1 MSGAIRRQLNE
12 FNSRAACRVEFH
24 PLKILVKNFE
34 LIQYATDSEL
44 ANAVAEE
51 WLNEIAS
58 VNRSATPHCVAL
70 SGGRIAR
77 KLFSSVAD
85 QFKGRRFS
93 LSSLHFFWADERCVP
108 PDDAESNFRVARE
121 LLFTPL
127 QIPDRQTHRIRGE
140 EPSDFAITE
149 AEAEICRVAPLDA
162 EGQPVLDLILL
173 GMGEDG
179 HVASLF
185 PGEPE
190 SVKAKPS
197 VYRVV
202 TAAKPP
208 PQRITMG
215 YGAIVAARQVWVLA
229 SGPGKKAA
237 LHKSLQPSGDTPLAR
252 VLKSRRVTRVFT
264 DIEPG

>member
-1 MSGAIRRQLNE
+1 MSGAIRSQLSDL
-12 FNSRAACRVEFH
+12 NSRAACRVEFH
-24 PLKILVKNFE
+24 LLQILVKNFE

-51 WLNEIAS
+51 WLKEIAS
-58 VNRSATPHCVAL
+58 VKRCASPHCVAL

-77 KLFSSVAD
+77 RFFASAAEQL
-85 QFKGRRFS
+85 KGRQSS
-93 LSSLHFFWADERCVP
+93 LSLLHFFWADERCVP
-108 PDDAESNFRVARE
+108 PDDAESNFRVARD

-127 QIPDRQTHRIRGE
+127 QIPDEQIHRIRGE
-140 EPSDFAITE
+140 ESSDFTVAE

-162 EGQPVLDLILL
+162 DGQPVLDLIFL

-185 PGEPE
+185 PGELE
-190 SVKAKPS
+190 SVMAKPA
-197 VYRVV
+197 VYRAV

-208 PQRITMG
+208 PKRITMG
-215 YGAIVAARQVWVLA
+215 YRAIAAARQVWVLA
-229 SGPGKKAA
+229 SGPGKEEA
-237 LHKSLQPSGDTPLAR
+237 LQESLRPSGETPLAR
-252 VLKSRRVTRVFT
+252 VLISRRVTRVFT